1 MKYLSYLF
9 LLSGLFFFSCKS
21 SNLTSAKGQKETKA
35 EKYNAASN
43 LTEYLTQVPGLMVS
57 GEGANARFKIRG
69 VNTINGNSD
78 PLFVVD
84 GTPMAGGYSSVYSMI
99 DVKDVKSAK
108 IVRGPDAS
116 FYGARGAGGVVI
128 IKTN

>member
-1 MKYLSYLF
+1 MKYISYLL
-9 LLSGLFFFSCKS
+9 LLSGLFLFSCKS
-21 SNLTSAKGQKETKA
+21 SEMAKIKESST

-69 VNTINGNSD
+69 VNSINGNSD

-84 GTPMAGGYSSVYSMI
+84 GTPMAGGYASVYNLI
-99 DVKDVKSAK
+99 DVKDVKSAR
-108 IVRGPDAS
+108 IVRGTDAT
-116 FYGARGAGGVVI
+116 FYGTRGAGGVVI
-128 IKTN
+128 IKTH